1 MAAERVQEEVEGRFG
16 RLESDMAH
24 TRAELADIKLDH
36 RDIRDTL
43 GKMNDSITTLREQ
56 TQRDFA
62 SLRAEMHQGFASLR
76 ADTQS
81 DFAALRD
88 EMHQGFAALRDEMH
102 QFDLKLAKLDHKID
116 RKSLTDRLWML
127 SASASLL
134 AVMAHGFKWI

>member
-24 TRAELADIKLDH
+24 MRTDLADVKLDQ

-43 GKMNDSITTLREQ
+43 GKMYDSITTLR
-56 TQRDFA
+56 
-62 SLRAEMHQGFASLR
+62 
-76 ADTQS
+76 
-81 DFAALRD
+81 D
-88 EMHQGFAALRDEMH
+88 EMHQA
-102 QFDLKLAKLDHKID
+102 DLKLAAAIASVEFKLAELYAKLDHKID

-127 SASASLL
+127 SVAASLL